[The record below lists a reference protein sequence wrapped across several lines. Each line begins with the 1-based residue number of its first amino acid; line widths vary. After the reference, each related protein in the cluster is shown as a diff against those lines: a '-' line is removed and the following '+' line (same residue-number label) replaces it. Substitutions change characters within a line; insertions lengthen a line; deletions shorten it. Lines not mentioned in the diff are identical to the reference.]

1 MKKIKTN
8 IKISKKVLIITVIGV
23 FVLGGGAFALYRN
36 RSENRRTVSS
46 EEQDDERGVNEV
58 NYGPPTEEEID
69 ETKRQK
75 EQIIKEYE
83 QNQNPQPSTVINVT
97 ISRANQAGGGQPLNI
112 RTIVDGTTSG
122 TCEVNLK
129 KDGQATVRKTFP
141 IGVEATYAVC
151 QQADIPAG
159 EFGAGGDW
167 TLEVVAKSGNLVS
180 AVASQ
185 KVTIIK

>member
-1 MKKIKTN
+1 MKKIKTKFN
-8 IKISKKVLIITVIGV
+8 VSKKVLVLGFVGV
-23 FVLGGGAFALYRN
+23 LILGGGVYAFFQN
-36 RSENRRTVSS
+36 RSENQRTAAS
-46 EEQDDERGVNEV
+46 EDDKKGVNEV
-58 NYGPPTEEEID
+58 NYDPPTEEEID

-75 EQIIKEYE
+75 EEIIKKYE
-83 QNQNPQPSTVINVT
+83 ESQNQQPSSVINVT
-97 ISRANQAGGGQPLNI
+97 ISRANQSGNGQPLNI

-129 KDGQATVRKTFP
+129 KSGQGTVSKSFP

-159 EFGAGGDW
+159 EFGAEGDW
-167 TLEVVAKSGNLVS
+167 TLEIVAKSGNLVS

-185 KVTIIK
+185 KVTIVK